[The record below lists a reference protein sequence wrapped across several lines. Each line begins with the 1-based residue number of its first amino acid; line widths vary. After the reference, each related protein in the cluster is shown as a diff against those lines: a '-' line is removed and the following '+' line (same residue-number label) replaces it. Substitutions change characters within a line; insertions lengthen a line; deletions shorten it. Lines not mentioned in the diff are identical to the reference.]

1 MLVNKH
7 LPTDAVGRN
16 TLRML
21 SLQQK
26 GNLSMKSEKTK
37 EEIRLNDNTPR
48 KSWAKPTIETIIAV
62 KQTESGG
69 LAGKPED
76 ATYRPS

>member
-1 MLVNKH
+1 
-7 LPTDAVGRN
+7 
-16 TLRML
+16 
-21 SLQQK
+21 
-26 GNLSMKSEKTK
+26 MKSEKTK